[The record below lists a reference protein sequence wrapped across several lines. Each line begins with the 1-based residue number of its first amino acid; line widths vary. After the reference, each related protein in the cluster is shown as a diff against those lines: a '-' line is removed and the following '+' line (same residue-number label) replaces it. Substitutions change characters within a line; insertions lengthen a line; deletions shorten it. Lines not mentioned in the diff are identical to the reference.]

1 VRRALDQLLAAP
13 GLTRARFGALALV
26 SLLATSTV
34 VAAALRADTTPYD
47 LIAAAQSAR
56 APIVEVA
63 PRAAPR
69 APAAAS
75 PDTAPA
81 PESAPASSAGTGA
94 DTGVTQ
100 AVASDTGTTTP
111 APVEAPKTPATP
123 TTPVVPKKPVSK
135 IKHVFV
141 VYLAG
146 AGYDATWGDA
156 SAASYL
162 NGTLRP
168 QGTLL
173 QAYHPSKSGDLAT
186 LVALTAGQKPT
197 PEIEQGCPTY
207 GSGCVFPIET
217 LSLPDQLIS
226 SGLRWRG
233 YAEDLSNGP
242 DAAKSCRHPSLN
254 AADDT
259 SLARPGDEYSTRHNP
274 FVYFRSLTD
283 LGECMTNDLP
293 LDALTEDLKSEQAT
307 PNFSF
312 IAPNLCHGGWEA
324 TCADGSPGGLAAAD
338 AFLAQW
344 VPQILDSPAYKAD
357 GLLIVLTGAQPGT
370 EPADANTGALLVSQ
384 FAKPGASSGTP
395 YDAFSV
401 LRSVEDLF
409 GLDHLDAAGAEG
421 VGSFARA
428 EIRAG
433 LSSAP

>member
-13 GLTRARFGALALV
+13 GLTRGRFTALALL

-63 PRAAPR
+63 PRAAPPA
-69 APAAAS
+69 APADTAAS
-75 PDTAPA
+75 PD
-81 PESAPASSAGTGA
+81 SAASSSSSKASDA
-94 DTGVTQ
+94 GVTQ
-100 AVASDTGTTTP
+100 AVATDTGTTTTP
-111 APVEAPKTPATP
+111 AVEAPKTPAKPTP
-123 TTPVVPKKPVSK
+123 PVAPKKPPVSK

-141 VYLAG
+141 VNLAG

-173 QAYHPSKSGDLAT
+173 QAYHPLKSGDLAT
-186 LVALTAGQKPT
+186 LVALTGGQKAT

-207 GSGCVFPIET
+207 GSGCVFPVET
-217 LSLPDQLIS
+217 LALPDQLVS

-233 YAEDLSNGP
+233 YVEDLSNGP
-242 DAAKSCRHPSLN
+242 DAAKSCRHPSLGG
-254 AADDT
+254 ADDT
-259 SLARPGDEYSTRHNP
+259 SQGRPGDEYSTRHNP

-283 LGECMTNDLP
+283 LGECLANDLP
-293 LDALTEDLKSEQAT
+293 LDALTEDLKTERAT

-344 VPQILDSPAYKAD
+344 VPQILGSPAYKAD
-357 GLLIVLTGAQPGT
+357 GLLIVLTGAQPGA
-370 EPADANTGALLVSQ
+370 EPADANTGALLVSR
-384 FAKPGASSGTP
+384 FAKPAASSGTP

-409 GLDHLDAAGAEG
+409 GLDYLEGAGAEG
-421 VGSFARA
+421 VGSFART
-428 EIRAG
+428 ELQAG
-433 LSSAP
+433 LPR

>member
-1 VRRALDQLLAAP
+1 VRRALDRLLAAP
-13 GLTRARFGALALV
+13 GLTRGRFTALALV

-63 PRAAPR
+63 PRAAP
-69 APAAAS
+69 PAAAS
-75 PDTAPA
+75 APADTAA
-81 PESAPASSAGTGA
+81 PSGSAASSSPGGSSDAGATQPV
-94 DTGVTQ
+94 VTE
-100 AVASDTGTTTP
+100 TGTTTP
-111 APVEAPKTPATP
+111 PASVQAPKTPPTP
-123 TTPVVPKKPVSK
+123 STPVAPKKPVSK

-141 VYLAG
+141 VSLAG

-156 SAASYL
+156 SPASYL

-173 QAYHPSKSGDLAT
+173 QAYHPLKSGDLAT
-186 LVALTAGQKPT
+186 LVALVAGQKAT
-197 PEIEQGCPTY
+197 PEIEQGCPNY
-207 GSGCVFPIET
+207 GTGCVFPIET
-217 LSLPDQLIS
+217 LTLPDQLVS
-226 SGLRWRG
+226 SGLRWRA
-233 YAEDLSNGP
+233 YVEDLSNGP
-242 DAAKSCRHPSLN
+242 DAAKSCRHPSPG

-259 SLARPGDEYSTRHNP
+259 TQGRPGDEYSTRHNP

-283 LGECMTNDLP
+283 LGECGTNDLP
-293 LDALTEDLKSEQAT
+293 LDALTEDLKTAQAT

-338 AFLAQW
+338 AFLAQL

-357 GLLIVLTGAQPGT
+357 GLLVVLMGAQPGAV
-370 EPADANTGALLVSQ
+370 PADANSGALLVSQ
-384 FAKPGASSGTP
+384 FAKPAASSGAP

-401 LRSVEDLF
+401 LRTVEDLF
-409 GLDHLDAAGAEG
+409 GLDYLDGAGAEG
-421 VGSFARA
+421 VGSFART
-428 EIRAG
+428 ELDAG
-433 LSSAP
+433 LPR